1 MSAPRELIRGI
12 PGVELV
18 EIPDG
23 EICCGSAG
31 VYNILNPEPATEL
44 GDRKAASILRTGAEL
59 LVTANPGCLMQI
71 TQALERAGRPLPFV
85 HTASLLDASI
95 RGVPVR

>member
-1 MSAPRELIRGI
+1 M
-12 PGVELV
+12 ELV

-44 GDRKAASILRTGAEL
+44 GDRKAASILRTGADL

-71 TQALERAGRPLPFV
+71 SQALERAGRPLPFV
-85 HTASLLDASI
+85 HTAVVLDASLTGTVLP
-95 RGVPVR
+95 RG